1 MSYVERRTGDLLV
14 AELGMDGGAIE
25 RELRR
30 RDPLLSLQGWPSA
43 THGCILWR
51 VVRESGLDRP
61 PETVAVW
68 QSESGEPYPLSSGLL
83 DLVDRLDRNSRHRYL
98 DEDALERR
106 RQAARDRQV
115 ERDNEAL
122 RDDWNPRHGRSPL
135 FRGRDLQL
143 SRQRA
148 RREGKPNFG

>member
-1 MSYVERRTGDLLV
+1 VSYVERRTGDLLV
-14 AELGMDGGAIE
+14 AELGMDGGALE

-51 VVRESGLDRP
+51 VVRESGPDRP

-83 DLVDRLDRNSRHRYL
+83 DLVDRLDRNSRHRHAGE
-98 DEDALERR
+98 DELERQ
-106 RQAARDRQV
+106 RQVSRDRQV
-115 ERDNEAL
+115 ERENEAL
-122 RDDWNPRHGRSPL
+122 RDDWNPKHGRPL
-135 FRGRDLQL
+135 LPRSQSLRMARDK
-143 SRQRA
+143 RRA
-148 RREGKPNFG
+148 KGEKC